1 MTTTVSLMLE
11 VYGVDPFYSP
21 KKFIKE
27 QGINVD
33 EFENAVKIIKQ
44 KQWLVD
50 QPARQYWFSIDSIRN
65 QTNFD
70 RAVINQTAYPSRI
83 GLYPGIT
90 CQFACTFCGRKE
102 GTQFANNLSAQSVDM
117 FNQLLADHVQVP
129 NHQKIIRLSGGLEP
143 TTNRHISDI
152 VMSIK
157 RLGLRAEMYTNGFN
171 FTDNWLDLQ
180 LGINLL
186 DSIRFSIYGHNE
198 ETYTDT
204 TTHTRSHTVLEKI
217 KNFLNRSSMPVGVN
231 YVILRGQL
239 DRFEKFI
246 DWIETVNQSTRGINW
261 VSIREDSSQNKWH
274 LDNDER
280 RRIRDLLLRLDQV
293 SKSVDYGYTLWPL
306 KFDKNIGGIT
316 HTNSLLPNGFP
327 QISVVVDVAGDVYSY
342 HDVFPNRAGQNKH
355 VIGNVKENS
364 LQNLITDWLAKPKI
378 QVCHD
383 DLKFLDTSD
392 HMITM
397 LIKQQ
402 QELNELGVKE
412 WLV

>member
-1 MTTTVSLMLE
+1 MTSIVSLVLE
-11 VYGVDPFYSP
+11 TYGSNPFYSP
-21 KKFIKE
+21 SRFIKE
-27 QGINVD
+27 QGITLS
-33 EFENAVKIIKQ
+33 EFENATSIIKQ
-44 KQWLVD
+44 KGWLQE
-50 QPARQYWFSIDSIRN
+50 QPAGQYWRSIDAVRN

-70 RAVINQTAYPSRI
+70 RAVVNQTAYPSRL

-90 CQFACTFCGRKE
+90 CQFACNFCGRRE
-102 GTQFANNLSAQSVDM
+102 GTQFANNLAAQSVDI
-117 FNQLLADHVQVP
+117 FEELLAEHVRVP
-129 NHQKIIRLSGGLEP
+129 NHQQTIRLSGGLEP
-143 TTNRHISDI
+143 TTNKHIDDI

-157 RLGLRAEMYTNGFN
+157 RRGLHTEMYTNGFN
-171 FTDNWLDLQ
+171 FTNNWLDLH

-186 DSIRFSIYGHNE
+186 DKVRFSVYGHDSE
-198 ETYTDT
+198 SYTETTG
-204 TTHTRSHTVLEKI
+204 HTRGHTVLEKI

-231 YVILRGQL
+231 YVVLQGQL

-246 DWIETVNQSTRGINW
+246 DWVETVNNQTRGLDW

-280 RRIRDLLLRLDQV
+280 RRIKNLLLRLDQV

-306 KFDKNIGGIT
+306 KFDKSIGGVA
-316 HTNSLLPNGFP
+316 HTDSLLPYGFP
-327 QISVVVDVAGDVYSY
+327 QISAVVDVAGDVYSY

-364 LQNLITDWLAKPKI
+364 LQNLITEWLAKPKI
-378 QVCHD
+378 QVSQD